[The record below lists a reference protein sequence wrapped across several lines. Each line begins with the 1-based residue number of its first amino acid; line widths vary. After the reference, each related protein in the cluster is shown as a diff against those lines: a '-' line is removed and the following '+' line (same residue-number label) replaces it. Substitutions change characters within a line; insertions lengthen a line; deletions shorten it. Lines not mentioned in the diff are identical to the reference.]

1 MRIPIKPINISKI
14 AEHLGLSYHGI
25 APLIEEMQQ
34 EFSALYQVSLCEKG
48 FKVRSLEEPL
58 SIFTLSEVFD
68 SGKRCS
74 PTSTFTSIMNPEMTI
89 NDFSTVHSCQSF
101 QRSPGHLNH

>member
-1 MRIPIKPINISKI
+1 MTYLNENTNQPINISKI

-58 SIFTLSEVFD
+58 S
-68 SGKRCS
+68 CS
-74 PTSTFTSIMNPEMTI
+74 VNK
-89 NDFSTVHSCQSF
+89 NSTVLFEAPIAIPDDKSIIID
-101 QRSPGHLNH
+101 N

>member
-1 MRIPIKPINISKI
+1 MQKKKLAILTYLNENTNQPINISKI

-48 FKVRSLEEPL
+48 FQGSFIRRTTFL
-58 SIFTLSEVFD
+58 FTLSEVFD
-68 SGKRCS
+68 SGKPCF
-74 PTSTFTSIMNPEMTI
+74 PTSTYIDHEPG
-89 NDFSTVHSCQSF
+89 NDHQ
-101 QRSPGHLNH
+101 